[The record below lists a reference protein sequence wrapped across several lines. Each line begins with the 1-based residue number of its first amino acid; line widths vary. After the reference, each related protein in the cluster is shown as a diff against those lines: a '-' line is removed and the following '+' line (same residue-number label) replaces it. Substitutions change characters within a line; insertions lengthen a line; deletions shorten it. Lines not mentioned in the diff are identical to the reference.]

1 MFRKFLAAVI
11 LAVFILSSQIAAAAN
26 VDWSKVPK
34 FNTKDELADYI
45 EYWRIEGY
53 KKFYFTFPS
62 VKIHNE
68 QERKDFQW
76 EICCIAPATSVF
88 LEEDGGFGTGRF
100 IYTIIKDY
108 PETPGSRV
116 SNAYLSRNQ
125 HQSWMNLTAEEQKL
139 YNIAVGIVDEAKKR
153 SSEVEKA
160 RYIHDEI
167 CRMVYNYKDENDRNK
182 TAIGA
187 LIDHYAQCQGYS
199 DAFYMLGRMAGFKV
213 RRIGG
218 KLNGNYHTWNTIT
231 LKNGKTYCVDV
242 TIDDGRNS
250 HEYFLATLEVMKRNY
265 EHNWSAIPNLQ

>member
-1 MFRKFLAAVI
+1 MFRKFFAAVI

-34 FNTKDELADYI
+34 FNTKNELADYI

-76 EICCIAPATSVF
+76 EICCIAPAPSVL
-88 LEEDGGFGTGRF
+88 LEEDGGIGTGRF

-108 PETPGSRV
+108 QTPGYRV
-116 SNAYLSRNQ
+116 SNAYLRRNKEQ
-125 HQSWMNLTAEEQKL
+125 AWMNLTNEEQKL
-139 YNIAVGIVDEAKKR
+139 YNIAVGIVDKANKCN
-153 SSEVEKA
+153 SEVEKV

-167 CRMVYNYKDENDRNK
+167 CRMVYNYKNENDRNK

-213 RRIGG
+213 RYIGG
-218 KLNGNYHTWNTIT
+218 KFDDAWHTWNAIT
-231 LKNGKTYCVDV
+231 LKNRKTYCVDV
-242 TIDDGRNS
+242 TMDDGYNT
-250 HEYFLATLEVMKRNY
+250 HEWFLANFEVMKRR
-265 EHNWSAIPNLQ
+265 HSCDWSIIPNLQ